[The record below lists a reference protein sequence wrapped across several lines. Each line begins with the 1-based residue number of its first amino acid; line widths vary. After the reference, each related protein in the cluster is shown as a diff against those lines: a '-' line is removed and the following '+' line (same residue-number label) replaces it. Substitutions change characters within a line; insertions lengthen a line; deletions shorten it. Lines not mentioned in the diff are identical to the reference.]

1 MSRRRC
7 YGEHKLFA
15 PIRPIALT
23 LCDVHSLARQNKML
37 AAGLAGIVAALL
49 LYTYLTAQH
58 LEAYTF
64 DLVYSAIKA
73 YLSKKATGV
82 VYQGILYWLLSNGA
96 FYAFRF
102 CAYLVLYA
110 AYDLGRHVVFALSL
124 LIGMS
129 LTASLA
135 LGYPLSG
142 GVWNGHVAGWALLF
156 TAFIGWFWFR
166 YMSSRNAQHKSFDF
180 DVGAAL
186 VRLRG
191 H

>member
-1 MSRRRC
+1 MSGRRC

-23 LCDVHSLARQNKML
+23 LCDVHTLARQNKLL
-37 AAGLAGIVAALL
+37 AAGLAAIAAALL
-49 LYTYLTAQH
+49 LYAYLTAQH
-58 LEAYTF
+58 LEAQTF

-102 CAYLVLYA
+102 VAYLILYA

-124 LIGMS
+124 LTGIA
-129 LTASLA
+129 LTSGLA
-135 LGYPLSG
+135 LGYQLG
-142 GVWNGHVAGWALLF
+142 GGAWNAHVAGWSLLF
-156 TAFIGWFWFR
+156 AAFIGWFWFR
-166 YMSSRNAQHKSFDF
+166 YMSSRNAHHKSFDF